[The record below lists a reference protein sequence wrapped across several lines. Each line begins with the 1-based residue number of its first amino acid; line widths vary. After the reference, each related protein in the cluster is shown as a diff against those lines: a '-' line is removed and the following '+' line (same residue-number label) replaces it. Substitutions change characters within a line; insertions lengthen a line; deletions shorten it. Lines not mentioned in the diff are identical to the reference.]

1 MPFEFIILLRPWVNR
16 GGLGGQRNFSNSGRA
31 CYFYQNFS
39 QKNWI
44 FKNGIWRKIT

>member
-39 QKNWI
+39 QKN
-44 FKNGIWRKIT
+44 